1 MPDSPKNIS
10 VVFVLLAAGAL
21 SIALPARAADWPDL
35 SRLAIHLDNDEF
47 TGNRPDDRW
56 YSSGGRIDWLGANP
70 SPAPL
75 VPVSCAN
82 LPASLQRQSARRF
95 GSFGQDIYSQNS
107 RLNTTPDP
115 DDRPVSALLYLQ
127 FGRSAVGET
136 INGTSSHAM
145 AKLEIGVTGPA
156 ALGEQVQNGLHD
168 LLGVDRVRIWGSQVR
183 PRLGINLHLACTIQL
198 ARVRQDSRSPLV
210 LNARYEFS
218 LGNLLTQAGVSLA
231 VAAGPDARRMHIPR
245 PARLANPVVRPIRR
259 WAAIAGVS
267 VRAVAYDAS
276 IDGDTYGYQSRVSTR
291 PLQGDV
297 FVGLTAG
304 ITRRWQL
311 SYALMWRSMDFEGPG
326 VDEQNFERQLIGQLV
341 LQAPL
346 R

>member
-1 MPDSPKNIS
+1 MPDSPKNMRL
-10 VVFVLLAAGAL
+10 VFGLLVAVALLA
-21 SIALPARAADWPDL
+21 ALPARAADWPDL

-56 YSSGGRIDWLGANP
+56 YSSGGRIDWLNTNP

-75 VPVSCAN
+75 ATVSCAN
-82 LPASLQRQSARRF
+82 LPASLLHRSARRF
-95 GSFGQDIYSQNS
+95 NSFGQDIYSQNP

-127 FGRSAVGET
+127 SGRSAIGQT

-156 ALGEQVQNGLHD
+156 ALGEPVQNGLHD
-168 LLGVDRVRIWGSQVR
+168 LLGVDRVRIWGNQVR
-183 PRLGINLHLACTIQL
+183 PRLGINLHLACTVQL

-210 LNARYEFS
+210 LNARYELS
-218 LGNLLTQAGVSLA
+218 LGNLLTQAGVSVAL
-231 VAAGPDARRMHIPR
+231 AAGPDARRINIPR
-245 PARLANPVVRPIRR
+245 PARLASPVVRPIRR

-267 VRAVAYDAS
+267 IRAVAYDVS
-276 IDGDTYGYQSRVSTR
+276 IDGDTYGYRSRVSTR
-291 PLQGDV
+291 PLQGDA

-304 ITRRWQL
+304 VTRRWQL

-326 VDEQNFERQLIGQLV
+326 VEAQNFERQLIGQLV

-346 R
+346 Q